1 MSIANGTAP
10 PSDDP
15 PAAPAAALTETDE
28 AESPA
33 AARTYVVGVGAS
45 AGGLEALQRLF
56 ARMRRTGAFSFVV
69 VQHLSPDFKS
79 VMAELLAQH
88 TELTVRVVENG
99 MVAETDTV
107 YLLPAGNEM
116 TISQGR
122 LYLAERDAGKGLFLP
137 FDVFLRS
144 LAEDVGPRA
153 IAMVLSGTGSDGSR
167 GVRAIHEAGGL
178 VMAQSEDS
186 AKFDGMPRNAVDTG
200 LVDLVQ
206 PPEGLADALLRFLTH
221 HPDLGLEQADA
232 PADTDTSNRIL
243 ALMQRECGVD
253 FSEYKSSTV
262 GRRIERRLL
271 LSDSRDL
278 EAYLDKLASDPRE
291 LRSLYQDLLIGVTRF
306 FRDGE
311 MFQRLRTEVVPELVR
326 RLSPHEEFRVWIPGC
341 ATGEEA
347 YSVAMLVADAYRV
360 LGRGPTFRVFATD
373 VHRASLDVASAGRYP
388 VESVGG
394 IPEDLRDR
402 YLERKAEGFHVMTP
416 LRERVVFAHHN
427 VIKDAPFT
435 RLDLLTCRNLL
446 IYFTPAAQRKAMS
459 LFHFGLKTGGVLVLG
474 PSETPGPLSEEFAAL
489 DNRWKIFRKHRDV
502 RLTPQMRLDPL
513 PGFEGPRAGSG
524 GRIQVED
531 ARIAKGRDL
540 LFRRYLPP
548 AVVVDGSAKILH
560 SWGGAGE
567 LFVQRDGPPSVNL
580 LELLEG
586 ELRYAVSAAL
596 KRAQKEKAQVA
607 LAGLGPVGKDDGQR
621 VRVVVE
627 GYDAAGRGEDCW
639 LVTFER
645 QPIRLEDDTTPSES
659 REGDGRPHPDGEGR
673 ASIDDLMRE
682 RVVSLESELRQ
693 ARESLQAT
701 VEETETSNEELQA
714 TNEELIASNE
724 ELQSTNEELHSV
736 NEELYTVNAEYQAK
750 IAELTELTADVNN
763 LLEGTEVHTLFL
775 DPELKIRKFTPKI
788 GETFNLLPQ
797 DVGRRFD
804 TFAHTLEDDRLF
816 ADVKHV
822 LETGESVQREV
833 TDRRGASFY
842 LRILPYTGREGG
854 GTVLTLIDISQLKQA
869 QRVLTLNEERYRT
882 LVRSMTSVLW
892 TAQADGRFGG
902 LQPEWEQYTG
912 QDQSVYLGL
921 GWFEAFAPED
931 RETLRARWR
940 ESVATERPFE
950 AETRIFSKKHGDYRH
965 AVVRAAPLPDGNGQ
979 TREWLGYV
987 LDRHEART
995 AELALR
1001 RKDDQVRAIVAKSP
1015 AFIHVKDPAGRYLL
1029 AGQQSESLLGV
1040 AAAEE
1045 LIGKTDYDF
1054 RAPADADR
1062 VRAVERRVLESGES
1076 AELEDTFLVEG
1087 EQRSFLTLYFPL
1099 NDEGNAVYALG
1110 GITTDI
1116 TERRRAAEEANQA
1129 LERRDRFL
1137 AMLSHELRT
1146 PLGAILNASNLL
1158 TRQLDGRVSTGLD
1171 VIRRQARHMAKLI
1184 DDLLDIG
1191 RITRD
1196 EVVLDALLVDV
1207 RGLLQDVLE
1216 NFRSNA
1222 DEAGVSLLA
1231 DLSEDPVWVRGD
1243 AVRLRQVFA
1252 NLLSNAVLYT
1262 PRGGRVLLRLGCQGG
1277 RAQIT
1282 LRDTG
1287 IGLAPEER
1295 ERIFELFYQAP
1306 QPIDRP
1312 RGGLGIGLTLAQRLA
1327 RLHGGEIEVTSEG
1340 RDRGSTFAVS
1350 LPLADRPDACA
1361 TSANPETPRHKL
1373 RIAIVEDNQDI
1384 RETLR
1389 ELLSLDGHEVLIAE
1403 DGKSGLDMI
1412 VRERPDLALID
1423 VGLPRLDGYEV
1434 ARRIKEVFGATTRVV
1449 ALTGYGRQE
1458 DRLKAIQAGFD
1469 EHFVKPVEVEALTRL
1484 LADVEARKH
1493 ADA

>member
-1 MSIANGTAP
+1 MTMNIGTP
-10 PSDDP
+10 PSDPGNVPGP
-15 PAAPAAALTETDE
+15 PSETDE
-28 AESPA
+28 AESPAA

-88 TELTVRVVENG
+88 TELTVRVVEDG
-99 MVAETDTV
+99 MEVETDTV

-116 TISQGR
+116 TIREGR

-144 LAEDVGPRA
+144 LAEDAGPRA

-200 LVDLVQ
+200 LVDLIQ

-221 HPDLGLEQADA
+221 HPDLGLEQPDEQV
-232 PADTDTSNRIL
+232 DTGTLGRIL
-243 ALMQRECGVD
+243 SLMQRECGVD

-271 LSDSRDL
+271 LSDTRDL
-278 EAYLDKLASDPRE
+278 EAYLKKLESDPRE
-291 LRSLYQDLLIGVTRF
+291 LRSLYQDMLIGVTRF

-311 MFQRLRTEVVPELVR
+311 AFQRLRTEVIPELVR
-326 RLSPHEEFRVWIPGC
+326 RLSPHEEFRVWVPGC

-347 YSVAMLVADAYRV
+347 YSMAMLVAEAYRV

-373 VHRASLDVASAGRYP
+373 VHRASLDVASAGQYSL
-388 VESVGG
+388 EAAGG
-394 IPEDLRDR
+394 VPDDLRDR
-402 YLERKAEGFHVMTP
+402 YLERKAEGLHVVTQ

-446 IYFTPAAQRKAMS
+446 IYFTPSAQRKAIS
-459 LFHFGLKTGGVLVLG
+459 LFHFGLKTNGVLMLG
-474 PSETPGPLSEEFAAL
+474 PSESPGPLSEEFAAL

-502 RLTPQMRLDPL
+502 RLTPHMRLDSL
-513 PGFEGPRAGSG
+513 PGFEGSRGSG
-524 GRIQVED
+524 ARIQVED
-531 ARIAKGRDL
+531 PRIAKGRDL
-540 LFRRYLPP
+540 LFQRYLPP
-548 AVVVDGSAKILH
+548 AVVVDGSARILH
-560 SWGGAGE
+560 TWGGAGE
-567 LFVQRDGPPSVNL
+567 LFVQRDGPPSTNL

-596 KRAQKEKAQVA
+596 KRAQKERAQVS
-607 LAGLGPVGKDDGQR
+607 LAGLGPIGKDEAQR
-621 VRVVVE
+621 MRVVVE
-627 GYDAAGRGEDCW
+627 GFDAAGRGEDCW

-645 QPIRLEDDTTPSES
+645 QPLRVAEEGESAARRARPPTSGEDLA
-659 REGDGRPHPDGEGR
+659 R
-673 ASIDDLMRE
+673 IDDLMRE
-682 RVVSLESELRQ
+682 RVLTLESELRQ

-788 GETFNLLPQ
+788 GESFNLLPQ

-804 TFAHTLEDDRLF
+804 TFAHTLDDDRLF
-816 ADVKHV
+816 ADLKHV

-833 TDRRGASFY
+833 TDRRGATYF

-854 GTVLTLIDISQLKQA
+854 GTVLTLIDISQLKLA
-869 QRVLTLNEERYRT
+869 QRELALKEERYRT
-882 LVRSMTSVLW
+882 LVRSMTSILW
-892 TAQADGRFGG
+892 TAEADGRFGG
-902 LQPEWEQYTG
+902 AQPEWEQYTG
-912 QDQSVYLGL
+912 QDQATYQDH
-921 GWFEAFAPED
+921 GWLEAFAPED
-931 RETLRARWR
+931 RPMLRARWR
-940 ESVATERPFE
+940 DAVAAERPFE
-950 AETRIFSKKHGDYRH
+950 AEARIFSKKHGEYRH
-965 AVVRAAPLPDGNGQ
+965 AVVQAAPLQDGQG
-979 TREWLGYV
+979 RVRVWLGYV
-987 LDRHEART
+987 LDRHEARMS
-995 AELALR
+995 ELALR
-1001 RKDDQVRAIVAKSP
+1001 RKDEQVRAIVAKSP
-1015 AFIHVKDPAGRYLL
+1015 AFIHVKDTAGRYLL
-1029 AGQQSESLLGV
+1029 AGQQSQSLLGV
-1040 AAAEE
+1040 PAQD

-1054 RAPADADR
+1054 RPPADADR

-1076 AELEDTFLVEG
+1076 AELEDTFLVDG
-1087 EQRSFLTLYFPL
+1087 EPRSFLTVYFPL
-1099 NDEGNAVYALG
+1099 NDEQNTVYALG
-1110 GITTDI
+1110 GISTDI
-1116 TERRRAAEEANQA
+1116 TERRRAVEEANQA

-1158 TRQLDGRVSTGLD
+1158 TRQLEGNGSPGLE

-1196 EVVLDALLVDV
+1196 EVVLDSLLVDV
-1207 RGLLQDVLE
+1207 RALVTELLE
-1216 NFRSNA
+1216 NFRNNA
-1222 DEAGVSLLA
+1222 DDAGVALLA
-1231 DLSEDPVWVRGD
+1231 DVPDEPVWVRGD
-1243 AVRLRQVFA
+1243 ALRLRQVFA
-1252 NLLSNAVLYT
+1252 NLLSNAILYT
-1262 PRGGRVLLRLGCQGG
+1262 PRGGRVLLKLGCEEG
-1277 RAQIT
+1277 RAQIS

-1295 ERIFELFYQAP
+1295 ERIFDLFYQAP

-1312 RGGLGIGLTLAQRLA
+1312 RGGLGIGLTLAQRLV
-1327 RLHGGEIEVTSEG
+1327 RLHGGEIEVSSEG
-1340 RDRGSTFAVS
+1340 RDRGSTFSLS
-1350 LPLADRPDACA
+1350 LPLAERPDACA
-1361 TSANPETPRHKL
+1361 ASQSQDVPRRKL

-1403 DGKSGLDMI
+1403 DGKIGLDLI

-1434 ARRIKEVFGATTRVV
+1434 ARRIKETFGGTTRVV

-1484 LADVEARKH
+1484 LADVEARKR